1 MKNRLKII
9 TAIMLTLIYCMQPVC
24 NVQATEESN
33 LSEAQQEKKTL
44 ENDLQKAKRIDRF
57 AQRLKRRH
65 PKRG

>member
-9 TAIMLTLIYCMQPVC
+9 TAIMLTLIFCMQPVC

-33 LSEAQQEKKTL
+33 LSEAQPGEEDVRKRSAKG
-44 ENDLQKAKRIDRF
+44 KRIDRF

>member
-9 TAIMLTLIYCMQPVC
+9 TAIMLTLIFCMQPVC

-33 LSEAQQEKKTL
+33 LSEAQQEEDVRKRSAKG
-44 ENDLQKAKRIDRF
+44 KRIDRF

>member
-9 TAIMLTLIYCMQPVC
+9 TAIILTFIFCMQPVC

-33 LSEAQQEKKTL
+33 LSEAAAGEEDVRKRSAKG
-44 ENDLQKAKRIDRF
+44 KRIDRF

-65 PKRG
+65 PE